1 MTVSELNSN
10 MKRLLDS
17 RPGLKDIWIT
27 GEISNF
33 KRNMASG
40 HIYLTLKDDGGVLK
54 ACMFKSSAASLT
66 FAPEDGMKVTA
77 HGRVTVYEA
86 GGTYQLYID
95 RMQPDGLG
103 ELYAAYNRLC
113 EKLRGEGLFDETHKK
128 PIPRFPSAVGVIT
141 SDTGAAVRDIINVI
155 KRRFGYA
162 KIILYPAKVQGEGAA
177 ENVCRGIEFFNR
189 EKNVDVIISGRGGGS
204 IEDLWS
210 FNEEITARAIY
221 ASEIPIISAVGHEID
236 FTISDFVADLRAP
249 TPSAAAELAVPS
261 TNELLRHIEN
271 MKIRMAGAEAKLI
284 SDAEGRLEYS
294 ERLLSPTRFTDRL
307 DALSLKLDSVS
318 QRMIRAGEKE
328 LEDRTRLLA
337 VSSAKLNSLSPLAV
351 LARGYAALTD
361 SEGNSVARAAE
372 LKKDDEIGI
381 RLSDGEKKAKIL

>member
-27 GEISNF
+27 GEISNY

-54 ACMFKSSAASLT
+54 ACMFKSSAASLA
-66 FAPEDGMKVTA
+66 FVPEDGMKVTA

-113 EKLRGEGLFDETHKK
+113 EKLRAEGLFDEAHKK
-128 PIPRFPSAVGVIT
+128 PIPKFPSAVGVIT

-155 KRRFGYA
+155 KRRFGYT

-204 IEDLWS
+204 IEDLWA

-221 ASEIPIISAVGHEID
+221 ASEIPVISAVGHEID

-261 TNELLRHIEN
+261 TNELLRQIES

-284 SDAEGRLEYS
+284 SDAAGRLEYA

-318 QRMIRAGEKE
+318 QRMVRAEEKE
-328 LEDRTRLLA
+328 MEDKTRLLA

-361 SEGNSVARAAE
+361 CEGGSVTSAAE
-372 LKKDDEIGI
+372 LKTDDEIGI
-381 RLSDGEKKAKIL
+381 RLSDGEKRAKIL

>member
-27 GEISNF
+27 GEISNY

-54 ACMFKSSAASLT
+54 ACMFKSSAASLA
-66 FAPEDGMKVTA
+66 FVPEDGMKVTA

-113 EKLRGEGLFDETHKK
+113 EKLRAEGLFDEAHKK
-128 PIPRFPSAVGVIT
+128 PIPKFPSAVGVIT

-155 KRRFGYA
+155 KRRFGYT

-204 IEDLWS
+204 IEDLWA

-221 ASEIPIISAVGHEID
+221 ASEIPVISAVGHEID

-261 TNELLRHIEN
+261 TNELLRQIES
-271 MKIRMAGAEAKLI
+271 MKIRMAGAETKLI
-284 SDAEGRLEYS
+284 SDAAGRLEYA

-318 QRMIRAGEKE
+318 QRMVRAEEKE
-328 LEDRTRLLA
+328 MEDKTRLLA

-361 SEGNSVARAAE
+361 CEGGSVTSAAE
-372 LKKDDEIGI
+372 LKTDDEIGI
-381 RLSDGEKKAKIL
+381 RLSDGEKRAKIL